1 MRRATIVV
9 GDVSALPDY
18 NFGPTSLGWWGV
30 IGFMLIEGMG
40 FVLAIGAY
48 YFLVPFEHSW
58 PPSAPV
64 PPLPWATAFLVLA
77 IASELPNVWVNRV
90 AHRCNLV
97 AVQWGL
103 TLMSLLGLAL
113 LVLRGFEIATMNV
126 RWDQNAYGS
135 IVWALLLLHTTHIT
149 TDVFDSLVL
158 TALVWTKK
166 VDGRKFSDVSDN
178 ALYWHFIVWSWA
190 LLYLVIYWT
199 PRWL

>member
-1 MRRATIVV
+1 MRRATTVV
-9 GDVSALPDY
+9 GDVATLPDY

-48 YFLVPFEHSW
+48 YFLVPFERNW
-58 PPSAPV
+58 PPTAPV
-64 PPLPWATAFLVLA
+64 PALPWATGFLALA
-77 IASELPNVWVNRV
+77 ILSELPNVWVNRM
-90 AHRCNLV
+90 AHAQREN
-97 AVQWGL
+97 AVRWGL
-103 TLMSLLGLAL
+103 AVMSLLGLAM
-113 LVLRGFEIATMNV
+113 LVVRGFEIATLNV

-135 IVWALLLLHTTHIT
+135 IVWALLLLHTTHIS

-158 TALVWTKK
+158 TVLVWTRK

-190 LLYLVIYWT
+190 LIYLVVYWT

>member
-1 MRRATIVV
+1 MRRATTVV
-9 GDVSALPDY
+9 GDLATLPDY

-48 YFLVPFEHSW
+48 YFLVPFERSW
-58 PPSAPV
+58 PPTAPV
-64 PPLPWATAFLVLA
+64 PPLPWATAFTVVGIL
-77 IASELPNVWVNRV
+77 SELPNLWVNRV
-90 AHRCNLV
+90 AHRCDLR
-97 AVQWGL
+97 AVQR
-103 TLMSLLGLAL
+103 GLAL
-113 LVLRGFEIATMNV
+113 MSAIGLVMLVLRGFEMAAMNV

-135 IVWALLLLHTTHIT
+135 IVWALLLLHTIHIS

-178 ALYWHFIVWSWA
+178 ALYWHFIIWSWV
-190 LLYLVIYWT
+190 LIYLVIYWT